1 MSGVGGRKLF
11 GVLVTFRRP
20 AALSVM
26 LRSLA
31 EQDRPLDQ
39 LVVVDNHPIP
49 ETRAIVG
56 AFPEQGH
63 AVEYLPASENLGPGG
78 AVAAGMERIL
88 QIAEDLDW
96 IVVLDDGDPP
106 YSAAALGELLRF
118 GEAMLARDPMTG
130 AVGVVGTRFD
140 WKRGVTIRPRDE
152 DLTGP
157 VPVDAI
163 GGNSLPLFLVRAI
176 RDVGS
181 FSRDVFF
188 GFEELEHGLR
198 LRKAGYSVY
207 ADGLRWRERR
217 AEEGRLGLDARP
229 SRSLSPLTWR
239 RYYSLR
245 NAIYIL
251 RSHGRMGSALR
262 VTLVR
267 GLGKPLAN
275 LPLSPGQAVR
285 QLRLNLKACRDA
297 WTGRMGRRVEPD
309 SGYELSHL
317 GPIDELESEHASDS
331 EVRA

>member
-1 MSGVGGRKLF
+1 
-11 GVLVTFRRP
+11 
-20 AALSVM
+20 
-26 LRSLA
+26 
-31 EQDRPLDQ
+31 
-39 LVVVDNHPIP
+39 
-49 ETRAIVG
+49 
-56 AFPEQGH
+56 
-63 AVEYLPASENLGPGG
+63 
-78 AVAAGMERIL
+78 MERIL
-88 QIAEDLDW
+88 EMADNLDW

-106 YSAAALGELLRF
+106 YSAAALGEHLRF
-118 GEAMLARDPMTG
+118 GETMLARDPMTG

-140 WKRGVTIRPRDE
+140 WKRGVMVRPRDN

-198 LRKAGYSVY
+198 LRKAGYSLY

-217 AEEGRLGLDARP
+217 AEEGRLGLDVRP

-245 NAIYIL
+245 NTIYIL
-251 RSHGRMGSALR
+251 RSHGRMGAALR

-275 LPLSPGQAVR
+275 VPLSPGQAVR
-285 QLRLNLKACRDA
+285 QLTLNLKACRDA
-297 WTGRMGRRVEPD
+297 WAGRMGRRVEPD
-309 SGYELSHL
+309 SGYELSDL
-317 GPIDELESEHASDS
+317 RPFGELESEHACDS
-331 EVRA
+331 EIRA